1 MTIGDVCMR
10 SVATAYPDETIVDA
24 ARKMRDQHVGD
35 VVVTDTQARPVGIL
49 TDRDI
54 VVAAVAQS
62 ADKLAGLLVGDVMSS
77 DLVTARANDPISDAL
92 KIMRARGVRRLPIVS
107 GDGRLVGLVA
117 LDDILGVMSDELVQL
132 VGLVARQ
139 QTQEHVLRP

>member
-10 SVATAYPDETIVDA
+10 SVATAYPDETVVDA

-77 DLVTARANDPISDAL
+77 DLVTARASDPISDAL
-92 KIMRARGVRRLPIVS
+92 KIMRARGIRRLPIVS

-117 LDDILGVMSDELVQL
+117 FDDILGVMSDELVQL